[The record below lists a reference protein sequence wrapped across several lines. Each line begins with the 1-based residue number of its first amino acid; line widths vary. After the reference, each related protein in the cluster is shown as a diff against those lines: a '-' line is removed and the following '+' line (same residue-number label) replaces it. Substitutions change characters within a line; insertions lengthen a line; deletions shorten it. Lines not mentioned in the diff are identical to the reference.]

1 MIEIINKK
9 PLSEIKEEKQD
20 EKDMMLVDIY
30 EILINLDDRLTA
42 IEQKLNGGGE

>member
-1 MIEIINKK
+1 MEILNKK

-20 EKDMMLVDIY
+20 KKDMMLVDVY

-42 IEQKLNGGGE
+42 IEEKLNGGVK